1 MILEIFLYVLTLLA
15 ARGRKQQ
22 SMFPP
27 SHAQEL
33 LPCVSARGVSSWSL
47 GMLEQHQASGCLR
60 RPQPKSFCK
69 QGRVVCFG
77 PKSCVLCGPKG
88 RAWPCCVIPTLY
100 LAGRAEGSGLRLSK
114 QERSWE
120 ISKTTAER
128 SFSTQSLIYYCNERC
143 ILRQEGGKI
152 TGRIP
157 RRRGQTCSQ
166 RELGKETLCKLISF
180 D

>member
-33 LPCVSARGVSSWSL
+33 LPCVSACGVSSWRL
-47 GMLEQHQASGCLR
+47 RMLEHHQASGCLR

-77 PKSCVLCGPKG
+77 PKRCVLCGPKVV
-88 RAWPCCVIPTLY
+88 CCVAQKAGLG
-100 LAGRAEGSGLRLSK
+100 LAVLS
-114 QERSWE
+114 Q
-120 ISKTTAER
+120 
-128 SFSTQSLIYYCNERC
+128 RC
-143 ILRQEGGKI
+143 TWQGE
-152 TGRIP
+152 P
-157 RRRGQTCSQ
+157 RGQGCGSVNRNEAGKSRRQLQ
-166 RELGKETLCKLISF
+166 RGVFPLKV
-180 D
+180 